1 MKLINL
7 PVKVKLTVSFGLLV
21 LVVLTSS
28 LLALKALNDSNERF
42 SGYVSGINARAEMA
56 ASLRASVDDRA
67 MAVRNLVL
75 VATPA
80 DVDAEK
86 RLSPMRNRPSK
97 ADWRNST
104 RWLLSLR
111 I

>member
-1 MKLINL
+1 MKLTNL

-21 LVVLTSS
+21 MVVLISS

-42 SGYVSGINARAEMA
+42 AGCVNGINARAEMA

-75 VATPA
+75 VTTPA
-80 DVDAEK
+80 DVETEKRAVDDAEQAVE
-86 RLSPMRNRPSK
+86 S
-97 ADWRNST
+97 
-104 RWLLSLR
+104 
-111 I
+111 